1 MAGRKKNKLTA
12 MQKRFVDEYIISGN
26 ATQAAVAAGYS
37 PNTAGKL
44 AHRNLGKPQ
53 VKEYLKK
60 RLRDAQSK
68 KTATAQEIM
77 EYLTSVVRGESRS
90 EEIVV
95 EGMGEGRS
103 EARAFNKAPSE
114 KDRIQAA
121 ALLAKRFGLN
131 MTELEFQA
139 RLERLQLE
147 NDKLRLENEKLKGG
161 PESEVDDGFL
171 KALGISAEEVWND
184 EDA

>member
-12 MQKRFVDEYIISGN
+12 MQKRFVDEYIICGN
-26 ATQAAVAAGYS
+26 ATQAALKAGYS
-37 PNTAGKL
+37 KKTAGKTAGNNL
-44 AHRNLGKPQ
+44 AKPH
-53 VKEYLKK
+53 VKEYLEK

-68 KTATAQEIM
+68 KIATAQEIM

-95 EGMGEGRS
+95 EGLGDGVS
-103 EARAFNKAPSE
+103 EARAFDKAPSE
-114 KDRIQAA
+114 QDRIKAA
-121 ALLAKRFGLN
+121 SLLAKRFGLN
-131 MTELEFQA
+131 LTEMEFRA

-147 NDKLRLENEKLKGG
+147 NEKLRIENEKLKGG
-161 PESEVDDGFL
+161 SESEVDDGFL
-171 KALGISAEEVWND
+171 KALGVSAEEVWND

>member
-26 ATQAAVAAGYS
+26 ATQAALAAGYS

-44 AHRNLGKPQ
+44 AHKNMGKPQ
-53 VKEYLKK
+53 IKEYLAK
-60 RLRDAQSK
+60 RLRDAQSE

-95 EGMGEGRS
+95 EGLGNGVS
-103 EARAFNKAPSE
+103 EARAFDKAPSE
-114 KDRIQAA
+114 NDRIKAA

-131 MTELEFQA
+131 MSELEYKT

-147 NDKLRLENEKLKGG
+147 NEKLRLENEKLRGG
-161 PESEVDDGFL
+161 PESEADDGFL
-171 KALGISAEEVWND
+171 KALGVSAEEVWND